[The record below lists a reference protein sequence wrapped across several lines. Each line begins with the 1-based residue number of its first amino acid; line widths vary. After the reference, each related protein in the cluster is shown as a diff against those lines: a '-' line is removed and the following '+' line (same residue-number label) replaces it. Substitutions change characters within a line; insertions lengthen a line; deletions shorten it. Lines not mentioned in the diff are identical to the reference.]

1 MTSTS
6 HFAQTEG
13 VKGGSLYFI
22 KLNRCHSANTP
33 ERHGTQHCICISY
46 WKRKKKKSL
55 NLRVPLGPPPAAKE
69 CKDKDR
75 VRVYSGRNT
84 RLAYKAGNKAT
95 MSKQKRKSPSSPG
108 RPSPVIPPACSV
120 LHRAHMPGDPMRVR
134 LPFCSRS
141 HSSPARLAL
150 SCP

>member
-1 MTSTS
+1 M
-6 HFAQTEG
+6 
-13 VKGGSLYFI
+13 YFI

-84 RLAYKAGNKAT
+84 RLALQGW
-95 MSKQKRKSPSSPG
+95 KQG
-108 RPSPVIPPACSV
+108 YNE
-120 LHRAHMPGDPMRVR
+120 
-134 LPFCSRS
+134 
-141 HSSPARLAL
+141 
-150 SCP
+150 